1 MTQEIKNIKL
11 STIRVN
17 ANNPRKSLGE
27 QTLEELAQSIKA
39 VGVLQ
44 PIIVQNTNEP
54 QSEYT
59 FEIIC
64 GERRFRAS
72 QMLGVE
78 TIPAIVKVGV
88 RADEV
93 LEMALTENL
102 LREDIAPIEEMMVY
116 TELIEERNYTVEKL
130 MERFGKSESYIRNRM
145 RLTSLIEEFRT
156 LLTADVITI
165 GTAIEL
171 SKYSREIQAEVY
183 DTHFAEGVN
192 YQNWRGN
199 STKSIA
205 ESLERSYS
213 NDLNDYFF
221 DKGDCYD
228 CDFNTHYA
236 TLFTDDNVCGRC
248 THRQCL
254 KSQNTAYIVD
264 RAIKTHENNPELPL
278 ARYEYRFDEDAVKQL
293 TDRGY
298 EVAVVDW
305 CRECPVEPDED
316 DFEDDAEWEAEMVK
330 YGKVTQK
337 LFDQYQSGQIKMY
350 AIVGLQGVTLS
361 YRTLS
366 SSSSSSVAETPLMKL
381 QNQDNRNKEIAIE
394 KIIADTKDVV
404 KSLDVTQGEYS
415 ALEEQ
420 MIYFN
425 MAKSLRSENF
435 AKVGID
441 PEKHYL
447 TDCDRWHLVQ
457 SLTEEQKIIIKRDFI
472 VSNFSDAARG
482 NYTAVML
489 MDYAKQHAPDKYEE
503 IQESHNEVYEKRH
516 TRIEEKIAVIAQNE
530 L

>member
-17 ANNPRKSLGE
+17 ANNPRKSLNE

-44 PIIVQNTNEP
+44 PIIVQNTNDP

-72 QMLGVE
+72 QMLGAE

-130 MERFGKSESYIRNRM
+130 MERFGKSESYIRSRM

-156 LLTADVITI
+156 LLTADIITI

-183 DTHFAEGVN
+183 DSHFAEGVN

-213 NDLNDYFF
+213 TDLEDYFF
-221 DKGDCYD
+221 DKLDCYN
-228 CDFNTHYA
+228 CGFNTQVIS
-236 TLFTDDNVCGRC
+236 LFTDDTLCGKC
-248 THRQCL
+248 TNRQCL
-254 KSQNTAYIVD
+254 KAKNTAYIVE
-264 RAIKTHENNPELPL
+264 RAITTHENNPELPL
-278 ARYEYRFDEDAVKQL
+278 ARNDYRYD
-293 TDRGY
+293 
-298 EVAVVDW
+298 EVAIEELTAKGYDIRVVDW
-305 CRECPVEPDED
+305 CRECPTPPLAEECESAEEYQDELLQYTAASD
-316 DFEDDAEWEAEMVK
+316 EISEK
-330 YGKVTQK
+330 YHRGEVT
-337 LFDQYQSGQIKMY
+337 MY
-350 AIVGLQGVTLS
+350 ALISSRGVSLS
-361 YRTLS
+361 YRPNNDSTNGTP
-366 SSSSSSVAETPLMKL
+366 ETPIVKL
-381 QNQDNRNKEIAIE
+381 QSQDKRNLEISQE
-394 KIIADTKDVV
+394 KSIADIKDMV
-404 KSLDVTQGEYS
+404 KKLDVTQGEMT
-415 ALEEQ
+415 LFEDQ
-420 MIYFN
+420 IIYFS
-425 MAKSLRSENF
+425 MSKSLRREHF
-435 AKVGID
+435 GAVGVD
-441 PEKHYL
+441 PEKLYL
-447 TDCDRWHLVQ
+447 TDEDRWHIAYN
-457 SLTEEQKIIIKRDFI
+457 LTEERKTIIKRDFI
-472 VSNFSDAARG
+472 IDTLSDAQRG

-489 MDYAKQHAPDKYEE
+489 LGYAEQHAEEQMKE
-503 IQESHNEVYEKRH
+503 IQATHNEVYEKRH
-516 TRIEEKIAVIAQNE
+516 TRIEEKIAAIE
-530 L
+530 KE